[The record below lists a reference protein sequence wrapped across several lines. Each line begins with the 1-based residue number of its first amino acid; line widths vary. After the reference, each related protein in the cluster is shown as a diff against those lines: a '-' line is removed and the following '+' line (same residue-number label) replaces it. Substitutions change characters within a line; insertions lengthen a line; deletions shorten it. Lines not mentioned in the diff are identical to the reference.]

1 MVSRARSLDPSAPS
15 GDASGDDT
23 PVTWTTRWETSLE
36 PHDHEALALLLAR
49 SYDSSTTVFTPAR
62 SWAGARPELRVLGH
76 HDGEVVAHAGVI
88 RRFLRA
94 PDHDTSDHDASVLV
108 GDVGLVAV
116 HAERQGRG
124 LGAGLMS
131 AVATALARLGVPYGF
146 LTCDPPVRPFYRRCG
161 WTPLLGHPLRSVR
174 IDHALEDD
182 RHNGMLLP
190 VHRSVADWPSG
201 RIERNGQEI

>member
-1 MVSRARSLDPSAPS
+1 MASRAHRPDPTAPV
-15 GDASGDDT
+15 GGASGTTT
-23 PVTWTTRWETSLE
+23 PVMWTTRWETSLA
-36 PHDHEALALLLAR
+36 PSDHDALAGLLAR
-49 SYDSSTTVFTPAR
+49 SYESATTRFTRGR

-94 PDHDTSDHDASVLV
+94 PDHDTPDRDASVLV

-116 HAERQGRG
+116 HTERQGRG
-124 LGAGLMS
+124 LGAGLMD
-131 AVATALARLGVPYGF
+131 AVGAALARLAVPFGF
-146 LTCDPPVRPFYRRCG
+146 LTCDPALRPFYRRCG
-161 WTPLLGHPLRSVR
+161 WTPLLDHPLRSVR

-182 RHNGMLLP
+182 RDNGMLLP
-190 VHRSVADWPSG
+190 VQHPVSDWPSG